1 VNAEE
6 GPATATD
13 DLSPMRAALALARRN
28 LGSVWPN
35 PAVGCVLVRDRI
47 VVGRGTTQPGGR
59 PHAETQALDSAGAAA
74 RGATAFVSLEP
85 CSHHGMTPPCAEAL
99 VAAGIGR
106 AVVAVADPDPRV
118 AGAGIRRLRAAGIPV
133 TVGVLADEATEL
145 NAGFFLRCR
154 EGRPLFTLKLATT
167 LDGRI
172 ATAGGESR
180 WITGE
185 TARAM
190 AHRLRALHDAVLVG
204 SATVLADDPL
214 LTCRLPGLERP
225 PPVRIV
231 ADRRLRLPPSARL
244 AATARE
250 TPTWVV
256 TGGDAP
262 TEKREALTAAGVS
275 VIALPAMADPRA
287 AAQAMATALAER
299 GLTRVLIEGGG
310 GIAASF
316 LAADL
321 VDRVEWFRAPRIV
334 GGDGLAAIASFG
346 LERLAAAPA
355 FVRRGLVELDGDLL
369 ESYVRSR

>member
-1 VNAEE
+1 
-6 GPATATD
+6 
-13 DLSPMRAALALARRN
+13 
-28 LGSVWPN
+28 
-35 PAVGCVLVRDRI
+35 
-47 VVGRGTTQPGGR
+47 
-59 PHAETQALDSAGAAA
+59 
-74 RGATAFVSLEP
+74 
-85 CSHHGMTPPCAEAL
+85 MTPPCAEAL